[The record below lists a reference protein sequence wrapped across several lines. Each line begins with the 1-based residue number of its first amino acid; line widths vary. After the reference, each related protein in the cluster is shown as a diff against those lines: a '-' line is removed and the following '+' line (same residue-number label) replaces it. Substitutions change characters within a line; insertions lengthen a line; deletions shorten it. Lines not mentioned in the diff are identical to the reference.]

1 MTATVPP
8 PADAAR
14 DNWVDRLAPAG
25 ARPYL
30 RLARM
35 DRPVGTWLLLWPCWW
50 STALAAGGAGWPDPV
65 LLALFAVG
73 ALAMRGAGCTYNDI
87 VDRDIDARVKRT
99 RSRPLPSGQVGVG
112 RAGAFLAAQCL
123 IGLAVLVTFNPFAI
137 ALGIAAL
144 VPVAVYPFM
153 KRITYWPQAVLG
165 LTFNWGALMGWA
177 AVHGHLGWPA
187 VVLYAGCVFWTL
199 GYDTVYAHQDK
210 TDDAI
215 VGVKSTALKLGRA
228 TRAWLAVF
236 YGLFVAAL
244 VAAGILA
251 GLGVAFHVGVAA
263 ASAHLAWQVARVD
276 IDDPA
281 NCLAVFKSNIGFGWI
296 VFAGLIAGQWL

>member
-87 VDRDIDARVKRT
+87 VDRDIDARVERT

-112 RAGAFLAAQCL
+112 RAWAFLAAQCL
-123 IGLAVLVTFNPFAI
+123 IGLAVLATFNPFAI

-177 AVHGHLGWPA
+177 AVHGYLGWPA

-215 VGVKSTALKLGRA
+215 VGVKSAALKLGRA
-228 TRAWLAVF
+228 TRAWLAIF

-244 VAAGILA
+244 AAAGALA
-251 GLGVAFHVGVAA
+251 GLGAAFHVAVAGTGV
-263 ASAHLAWQVARVD
+263 HLAWQVARVD

-281 NCLAVFKSNIGFGWI
+281 NCLAVFKSNIRLGWI